1 MSNLNSF
8 SDALYSS
15 NAGMPITVN
24 AAGIT
29 GNYIG
34 TPFSVGSSPLLL
46 DAPSQLTPLFG
57 PTFKTRPLAG
67 AVFNLR
73 AAGTYFAKAGTDF
86 DIILNFINSANLP
99 LAGPSIE
106 NKNTGGGL
114 ADISGT
120 WCISCTLAYNA
131 TLAAITGVFYG
142 WLIGGA
148 SDFVVVPT
156 TGVESQIGGPPLQ
169 FAVSAF
175 LKSGNPVGSTC
186 TLSEFSADLI

>member
-1 MSNLNSF
+1 
-8 SDALYSS
+8 
-15 NAGMPITVN
+15 MPITVN

-29 GNYIG
+29 GNFVG
-34 TPFSVGSSPLLL
+34 APFSVGSSPLLL

-57 PTFKTRPLAG
+57 PTFKTRPLVG

-86 DIILNFINSANLP
+86 EIILNFMNSGGFP
-99 LAGPSIE
+99 LVGPSVE
-106 NKNTGGGL
+106 NKNTGNGVV
-114 ADISGT
+114 DVSGT
-120 WCISCTLAYNA
+120 WCISCTLAYNSPV
-131 TLAAITGVFYG
+131 TSITGVFSG
-142 WLIGGA
+142 WLIGGG
-148 SDFVVVPT
+148 SDFVAVPT
-156 TGVESQIGGPPLQ
+156 TEIESQIGGPPLQ